1 MPIDQARLAAT
12 IAAAPDRVP
21 TPANPNKFRGR
32 STFCEPPVQ
41 NIDRNERARILSK
54 AEAIETRT
62 RQRGRHGGALG
73 RPALHVLR
81 TLLLKFLGPRG
92 CFPSIQTLMRAT
104 SYCKQTV
111 VTALR
116 RLELAGLIR
125 RIRRVERREVTRVS
139 PVTGL
144 VQSYVGTCQTS
155 NAYLIQPAHGGL
167 SLLAPRPT
175 SRTRV
180 PDRTLPFLEQ
190 MITSFVDRSELSPN
204 DRQHLQEP
212 RFRTRFQRWLP

>member
-21 TPANPNKFRGR
+21 TPANPNRFRGR
-32 STFCEPPVQ
+32 STFTEPPVQ
-41 NIDRNERARILSK
+41 RIDRNERARILAK
-54 AEAIETRT
+54 AEAIESRT

-73 RPALHVLR
+73 RPALHLLR
-81 TLLLKFLGPRG
+81 TLLLKFCGPKG

-104 SYCKQTV
+104 GYCRQTV

-116 RLELAGLIR
+116 RLELAGLVR
-125 RIRRVERREVTRVS
+125 RIRRVERREITRVS

-144 VQSYVGTCQTS
+144 VESFTGTVQAS

-167 SLLAPRPT
+167 SLLAPRAT
-175 SRTRV
+175 SRTRF
-180 PDRTLPFLEQ
+180 PDPALPLLDRLVGG
-190 MITSFVDRSELSPN
+190 FVDKGKLSLR
-204 DRQHLQEP
+204 DRQQIQNQG
-212 RFRTRFQRWLP
+212 FRT